1 MLTAVKGYYDGKKI
15 VMDEDIELSAGQKV
29 IVTVLEMEEPEN
41 GKRDLKKYMGRGKK
55 MFQDDAQEYIKELRN
70 GDRI

>member
-29 IVTVLEMEEPEN
+29 IVTVLEMEEPES

>member
-1 MLTAVKGYYDGKKI
+1 MMTAVKGYYDGKKI

-29 IVTVLEMEEPEN
+29 IVTVLEMEEPESE
-41 GKRDLKKYMGRGKK
+41 KRDLKKYMGRGKK